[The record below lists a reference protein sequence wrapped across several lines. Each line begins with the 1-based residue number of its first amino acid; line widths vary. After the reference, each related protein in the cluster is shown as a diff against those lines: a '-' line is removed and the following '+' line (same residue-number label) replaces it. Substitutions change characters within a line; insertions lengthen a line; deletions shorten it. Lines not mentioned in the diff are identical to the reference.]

1 MFALLIKVNTFYY
14 TFSSIRMIKF
24 VKLTKKLKIMHVI
37 GLVLFA
43 MALGLGALF
52 LLAKAQKENLGKLF
66 SVSAYVVLTVS
77 VLVILFSIT
86 AGIMHCCH
94 SKGGCGKHKME
105 NGSGCPMMK
114 GGCDSNSS
122 CGESKGSCSKGES
135 CEKGGKSC
143 SKGGSSCHMGA
154 MKGGDCM
161 MNPHGGKSFE
171 KRIIKKGDT
180 MDVQVEVITE

>member
-1 MFALLIKVNTFYY
+1 
-14 TFSSIRMIKF
+14 
-24 VKLTKKLKIMHVI
+24 MHVI

-86 AGIMHCCH
+86 AGIMSCCH
-94 SKGGCGKHKME
+94 SKGGCGKH
-105 NGSGCPMMK
+105 GSEKCEGKCPMMK
-114 GGCDSNSS
+114 GGCESKSS
-122 CGESKGSCSKGES
+122 CGESKGSCSKGQS
-135 CEKGGKSC
+135 CSKGSKSC
-143 SKGGSSCHMGA
+143 SKGGGSCSMGG
-154 MKGGDCM
+154 MKSEHCM
-161 MNPHGGKSFE
+161 MNAHGGKSFE

>member
-1 MFALLIKVNTFYY
+1 MCI
-14 TFSSIRMIKF
+14 
-24 VKLTKKLKIMHVI
+24 I
-37 GLVLFA
+37 GLVLVA

-105 NGSGCPMMK
+105 NGGGCPMMK
-114 GGCDSNSS
+114 GGCESQSS
-122 CGESKGSCSKGES
+122 CGESKGSCSKGQS
-135 CEKGGKSC
+135 CEKEGKSC
-143 SKGGSSCHMGA
+143 SKGEGSCSMGG

-161 MNPHGGKSFE
+161 MMNPHGKMHS
-171 KRIIKKGDT
+171 KKIVKMIHGDSVNV
-180 MDVQVEVITE
+180 DVKVITE